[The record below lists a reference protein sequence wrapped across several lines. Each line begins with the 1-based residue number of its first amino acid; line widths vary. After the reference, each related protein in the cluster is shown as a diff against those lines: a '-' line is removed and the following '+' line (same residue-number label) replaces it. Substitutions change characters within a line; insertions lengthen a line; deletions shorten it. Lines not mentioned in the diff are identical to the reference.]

1 MKPFLNCFQSM
12 AIKQKRA
19 CAACHQ
25 AKVKCVRVEG
35 SAKCKRCERLGLK
48 CVEHVSRQGQGT
60 RRRKKVKT
68 KVLNNEYMV
77 DEAIGITSA
86 LTPICNAI
94 NEPTATC
101 PTIEQP
107 MPTCPMSADI
117 NGCPHPPCP
126 MKVLNIG
133 KNNTNNNGKEEDR
146 ICSGMASLEIED
158 NLICKSITNGMTRDH
173 FGLHYLIREWVALAF
188 SRRSFDLLARASF
201 IAARMKISM
210 DDIISNQS
218 PFAAATDSE
227 PMEYL
232 ARDLLLPKSQ
242 RKTLGYSI
250 DLLEVPWDLLEA
262 VQINP
267 NRSTESVRN
276 RWIGIRWTQ
285 QGVSRFWTSPLFARD
300 FANVEEIGLVYE
312 TNSGDMEVVDLFL
325 PRSEKKKFATEIFN
339 LLFVNHKPNMDV
351 FVVKN
356 RYKVHKRNNAEPIE
370 VDVIQSMKLVD
381 LDSMLHYFEIQF
393 VDRKMD
399 HLIGDEASSVKKREH
414 GDVYVDNVNDDPIM
428 GDSIEFTDIEMTGEM
443 EEFLKLL
450 GGE

>member
-1 MKPFLNCFQSM
+1 M
-12 AIKQKRA
+12 AMKQKRA
-19 CAACHQ
+19 CVNCHK
-25 AKVKCVRVEG
+25 AKVKCLRVEG
-35 SAKCKRCERLGLK
+35 FLKCKRCERLGLK

-68 KVLNNEYMV
+68 KGFNNEDMV
-77 DEAIGITSA
+77 DEALGITTA
-86 LTPICNAI
+86 LTPICNTI
-94 NEPTATC
+94 NEPSAICPSMC
-101 PTIEQP
+101 PTTRPTVEEP
-107 MPTCPMSADI
+107 TPTCPMSANI
-117 NGCPHPPCP
+117 NGCAPCP
-126 MKVLNIG
+126 MKVLNIS
-133 KNNTNNNGKEEDR
+133 KSNPNGREENR
-146 ICSGMASLEIED
+146 ICSGMATLEIED

-201 IAARMKISM
+201 IAAKMKISM

-232 ARDLLLPKSQ
+232 ARDLLLSKSQ

-276 RWIGIRWTQ
+276 RWVGIRWTQ
-285 QGVSRFWTSPLFARD
+285 QGVSRFWTSPLFDRD

-312 TNSGDMEVVDLFL
+312 ANSGDMEVVDLFL

-356 RYKVHKRNNAEPIE
+356 RYKVHKRNNPEPIE
-370 VDVIQSMKLVD
+370 VDVIQSMKLID

-393 VDRKMD
+393 VDQKID
-399 HLIGDEASSVKKREH
+399 HLIAEETSNVNKREH
-414 GDVYVDNVNDDPIM
+414 GDLHVGNVNDDPIM
-428 GDSIEFTDIEMTGEM
+428 GDIIEFTDIEMTGEM

-450 GGE
+450 SGE